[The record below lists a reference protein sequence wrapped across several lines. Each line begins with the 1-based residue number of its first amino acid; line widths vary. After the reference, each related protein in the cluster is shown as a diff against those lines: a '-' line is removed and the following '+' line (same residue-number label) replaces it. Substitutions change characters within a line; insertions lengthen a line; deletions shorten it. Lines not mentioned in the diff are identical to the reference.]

1 MLQELIADLLE
12 SKMVGDVDDDDDRRA
27 AVGNPS
33 LGGLVDG
40 SCWESGSSSSS
51 GSQFEFSLNTDM
63 LSDIGV
69 SAGLDNLIT

>member
-1 MLQELIADLLE
+1 MILIFTFFEVPELE
-12 SKMVGDVDDDDDRRA
+12 MEEDDKPGSG
-27 AVGNPS
+27 GNPS

-40 SCWESGSSSSS
+40 GCWESGSSSSS

-69 SAGLDNLIT
+69 SGGLDTLIT